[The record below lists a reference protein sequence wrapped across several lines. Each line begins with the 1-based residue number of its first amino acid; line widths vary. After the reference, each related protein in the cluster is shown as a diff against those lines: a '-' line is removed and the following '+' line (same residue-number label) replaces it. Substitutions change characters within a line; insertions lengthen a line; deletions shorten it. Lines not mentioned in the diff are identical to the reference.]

1 MLSELRITNLALIS
15 ELQIRFGPTLTVL
28 TGETGAGKSIILQ
41 SINLLY
47 GEAAKSWVRSGAES
61 AVVEALFDCGPD
73 NPVRRRLRE
82 QGLDDDG
89 PVILKRVV
97 AAAGNSRYYINGG
110 LATGRMVGEA
120 AENLISIASQHD
132 HQQLL
137 SRAFQLDFL
146 DDYGDLRDSCR
157 LLGALYDRWSGLRH
171 RLDELRQREQEKE
184 QRRDFLTFQC
194 REIEEAAPVEGEDEQ
209 LEQEKQRLRAFVDL
223 ARLGGAGYELL
234 GGEVIDSL
242 AEVCRNLQQMAA
254 LDEGV
259 AELAEEVAGQSY
271 QMEEAA
277 RRLRDYLDDLSDDPA
292 RLDEV
297 TGRIDVLQKLK
308 RKYGPTLPEVLTFGR
323 AAAEEL
329 LALEQMDQE
338 LAGLAGELAGLAE
351 ELAGAGRELSAAR
364 RKIGERLAGAV
375 AGELKALCLG
385 KAVFSVDFSG
395 PEGGFDLKA
404 IGRKGW
410 DHPEFMFSANP
421 GEPLKPLAKV
431 ASGGELSRLMLALKG
446 LLARHDRVETVIF
459 DEIDAGIS
467 GQTAEAVALK
477 IRELSVHHQVI
488 CITHLPQ
495 IAAAADEHF
504 TVSKSQVGE
513 RTQTVIDLLPADK
526 RAGELARMLDGDSA
540 TARTY
545 AYAEELLGKNRHPK

>member
-15 ELQIRFGPTLTVL
+15 ELQIQFGPALTVL

-47 GEAAKSWVRSGAES
+47 GEAARSWVRSGAEF
-61 AVVEALFDCGPD
+61 AVVEALFECGAD
-73 NPVRRRLRE
+73 NPIRGWLHE
-82 QGLDDDG
+82 QGLDGEG
-89 PVILKRVV
+89 PVILKRIV
-97 AAAGNSRYYINGG
+97 AATGNSRYYINGG

-137 SRAFQLDFL
+137 SSAFQLDFL
-146 DDYGDLRDSCR
+146 DDFGDLQERRR
-157 LLGALYDRWSGLRH
+157 LVGSLFDRWT
-171 RLDELRQREQEKE
+171 ELRKRLAELRRREEDKE
-184 QRRDFLTFQC
+184 QRRDLLAFQC
-194 REIEEAAPVEGEDEQ
+194 REIDEAALVEGEDEL
-209 LEQEKQRLRAFVDL
+209 LEQEKQRLRAFGDL
-223 ARLGGAGYELL
+223 ARLGGASSELL
-234 GGEVIDSL
+234 GGQVIDTL
-242 AEVCRNLQQMAA
+242 AEVRRNLQQMAA
-254 LDEGV
+254 LDEGMV
-259 AELAEEVAGQSY
+259 ELAEEVAGQSY
-271 QMEEAA
+271 QLEEAA
-277 RRLRDYLDDLSDDPA
+277 LRLRGYLDDLTDDPN

-308 RKYGPTLPEVLTFGR
+308 RKYGATLAEVLAFGGL
-323 AAAEEL
+323 AAEEL
-329 LALEQMDQE
+329 RHLDEMDQE
-338 LAGLAGELAGLAE
+338 MAGLADVLAGLEDELAAV
-351 ELAGAGRELSAAR
+351 GRKLSAAR
-364 RKIGERLAGAV
+364 RKVGERLAGAV
-375 AGELKALCLG
+375 VAELKALCLE
-385 KAVFSVDFSG
+385 KAVFAVDFPG
-395 PEGGFDLKA
+395 PEGELDLKD

-467 GQTAEAVALK
+467 GQTAEAVAKK
-477 IRELSVHHQVI
+477 IRELSAHHQVI

-495 IAAAADEHF
+495 IAAAADAHF

-540 TARTY
+540 TSRTF
-545 AYAEELLGKNRHPK
+545 AYAEELLCKNRCP

>member
-15 ELQIRFGPTLTVL
+15 ELQIQFGPALTVL

-61 AVVEALFDCGPD
+61 AVVEALFDCEAD
-73 NPVRRRLRE
+73 NPVRDWLRA
-82 QGLDDDG
+82 QGLDGDG
-89 PVILKRVV
+89 PVILKRIV
-97 AAAGNSRYYINGG
+97 AATGNSRYYINGG

-146 DDYGDLRDSCR
+146 DDFGDLQERRR
-157 LLGALYDRWSGLRH
+157 LLGALYDRWS
-171 RLDELRQREQEKE
+171 ELRQRLAELHRREQDKE

-194 REIEEAAPVEGEDEQ
+194 REIDEAALAEGEDEL
-209 LEQEKQRLRAFVDL
+209 LEQEKMRLRAFSDL
-223 ARLGGAGYELL
+223 ARLGGASSELL
-234 GGEVIDSL
+234 SGQVIDVL
-242 AEVCRNLQQMAA
+242 AEVRKNLQQMAD
-254 LDEGV
+254 LDNAV
-259 AELAEEVAGQSY
+259 AEVAEEVAGQSF
-271 QMEEAA
+271 QLEEAA
-277 RRLRDYLDDLSDDPA
+277 RRLRGYLDDLTADPA

-297 TGRIDVLQKLK
+297 TGRIDTLQKLK
-308 RKYGPTLPEVLTFGR
+308 RKYGASLTEVITFGR
-323 AAAEEL
+323 EAAEEL
-329 LALEQMDQE
+329 RSLEEMDQE
-338 LAGLAGELAGLAE
+338 LAGLVAELAGLEA
-351 ELAGAGRELSAAR
+351 ELATAGLDLSRAR
-364 RKIGERLAGAV
+364 RQTAEQLAGAV
-375 AGELKALCLG
+375 CAELRALCLE
-385 KAVFSVDFSG
+385 KAVFVVDFSG
-395 PEGGFDLKA
+395 AAGEPDLKDM
-404 IGRKGW
+404 GRKGW

-421 GEPLKPLAKV
+421 GEPVKPLAKV

-467 GQTAEAVALK
+467 GQTAEAVARK
-477 IRELSVHHQVI
+477 IRELAAHHQVI

-504 TVSKSQVGE
+504 TVSKSQIDE
-513 RTQTVIDLLPADK
+513 RTQTIIDRLPAAA

-545 AYAEELLGKNRHPK
+545 AYAEELLGKNRHPR

>member
-1 MLSELRITNLALIS
+1 MLSELRITNLALIA
-15 ELQIRFGPTLTVL
+15 ELQIQFGPAMSVL

-47 GEAAKSWVRSGAES
+47 GESGKAWVRSGAES
-61 AVVEALFDCGPD
+61 AMVEALFDCGPD
-73 NPVRRRLRE
+73 NPVRGWLRE
-82 QGLDDDG
+82 QGLDGDG
-89 PVILKRVV
+89 PIILKRIV
-97 AAAGNSRYYINGG
+97 AATGNSRYYINGG
-110 LATGRMVGEA
+110 LATGRMVGEV

-132 HQQLL
+132 HQHLL

-146 DDYGDLRDSCR
+146 DDYGDLQERSR
-157 LLGALYDRWSGLRH
+157 LLGTLYDRWT
-171 RLDELRQREQEKE
+171 ELRQRLEELRRREQDKE

-209 LEQEKQRLRAFVDL
+209 LELEKMRLRAFGDL
-223 ARLGGAGYELL
+223 ARLGGASNELL
-234 GGEVIDSL
+234 GGQVVDAL
-242 AEVCRNLQQMAA
+242 AEVRRNLQQMAT
-254 LDEGV
+254 LDNGL

-271 QMEEAA
+271 QLEEAA
-277 RRLRDYLDDLSDDPA
+277 RALRSYLDDLSADPA

-308 RKYGPTLPEVLTFGR
+308 RKYGATLGEVLAFGR
-323 AAAEEL
+323 EAAGEL
-329 LALEQMDQE
+329 QQLEQMDQE
-338 LAGLAGELAGLAE
+338 MAGLNTELAGLE
-351 ELAGAGRELSAAR
+351 GELTAAGRELSAAR
-364 RKIGERLAGAV
+364 RQAGDRLAAAV
-375 AGELKALCLG
+375 GHELKVLCLE
-385 KAVFSVDFSG
+385 KAVFAVDFSG
-395 PEGGFDLKA
+395 STDAPDLQDM
-404 IGRKGW
+404 GRRGW
-410 DHPEFMFSANP
+410 DHPEFIFSANP

-467 GQTAEAVALK
+467 GQTAEAVARK
-477 IRELSVHHQVI
+477 IRELASHHQVI

-495 IAAAADEHF
+495 IAAAADQHF

-513 RTQTVIDLLPADK
+513 RTMTVIDHLQAGE

-540 TARTY
+540 TPRTY
-545 AYAEELLGKNRHPK
+545 AYAEELLGKNRRP